1 MFKIPLWGHSNN
13 TLNINLTLLNNIKTF
28 QVSHFIMHFYEIL
41 WKSIKYYEKLNII
54 WYFFW

>member
-41 WKSIKYYEKLNII
+41 
-54 WYFFW
+54 